1 MERSVFCTGL
11 HALIEADTIEAT
23 RMDREWGQ
31 HIAGGSLQLFF
42 WLISV
47 ACLTGACMADRSL
60 ICQQPVTPPR
70 PRVLPRAS
78 TANFS
83 LLLAKHTHTHT
94 SACWREKER
103 ETDLLSEPC
112 LCGRMF
118 MCISQDVCAWRL
130 DSLLGA
136 LLPPLAHLFKVLV
149 WVLAMLKCLAGWAR
163 ADMER
168 EQRACTRSIW
178 LAETLFCATLQ
189 GNAF

>member
-1 MERSVFCTGL
+1 MERSLFCTGL

-83 LLLAKHTHTHT
+83 LLFAKHTHTHK
-94 SACWREKER
+94 CMWER
-103 ETDLLSEPC
+103 ERERERLICSPKRVCVEECSCVLA
-112 LCGRMF
+112 RMF
-118 MCISQDVCAWRL
+118 VPGDSTLRL
-130 DSLLGA
+130 A
-136 LLPPLAHLFKVLV
+136 RFFPP
-149 WVLAMLKCLAGWAR
+149 
-163 ADMER
+163 
-168 EQRACTRSIW
+168 
-178 LAETLFCATLQ
+178 
-189 GNAF
+189 

>member
-1 MERSVFCTGL
+1 MERNVFSTGL
-11 HALIEADTIEAT
+11 HTLIEADTIEAT

-94 SACWREKER
+94 HVNVGER
-103 ETDLLSEPC
+103 E
-112 LCGRMF
+112 RAF
-118 MCISQDVCAWRL
+118 
-130 DSLLGA
+130 A
-136 LLPPLAHLFKVLV
+136 LPTIFV
-149 WVLAMLKCLAGWAR
+149 WKNVPVY
-163 ADMER
+163 
-168 EQRACTRSIW
+168 
-178 LAETLFCATLQ
+178 
-189 GNAF
+189 